1 MEGLRRRVMNNE
13 SEKDSLT
20 VEKVDAAFLQA
31 ARKVI
36 QVARQTGTPI
46 VVWEEGHVKEISAD
60 RVEATR
66 LATEIEKVRA

>member
-1 MEGLRRRVMNNE
+1 MNDKKGYSAE
-13 SEKDSLT
+13 LLASRA
-20 VEKVDAAFLQA
+20 DAAFLQA
-31 ARKVI
+31 SRKVI

-66 LATEIEKVRA
+66 FSKEIEEVRD